1 MAKYPC
7 SSYTV
12 HKNIFSGEVSGESGS
27 AVWSNAAVFDGA
39 ELSKLGDSYA
49 IEVAYNSAVP
59 PVITLQRWS
68 GEAVWST
75 IQPFYFN
82 GSRACFMAD
91 DIIKSLEELGVDYT
105 DLDRISISPYG
116 GEMTM
121 TNVDILVKGTSNE
134 DTVPGDVNADGVVNT
149 SDLINL
155 QKYLLGTGKLTSPSA
170 ADIDESGS
178 INILDLLLLKKS
190 LI

>member
-1 MAKYPC
+1 
-7 SSYTV
+7 
-12 HKNIFSGEVSGESGS
+12 
-27 AVWSNAAVFDGA
+27 
-39 ELSKLGDSYA
+39 
-49 IEVAYNSAVP
+49 
-59 PVITLQRWS
+59 
-68 GEAVWST
+68 
-75 IQPFYFN
+75 
-82 GSRACFMAD
+82 
-91 DIIKSLEELGVDYT
+91 
-105 DLDRISISPYG
+105 
-116 GEMTM
+116 M